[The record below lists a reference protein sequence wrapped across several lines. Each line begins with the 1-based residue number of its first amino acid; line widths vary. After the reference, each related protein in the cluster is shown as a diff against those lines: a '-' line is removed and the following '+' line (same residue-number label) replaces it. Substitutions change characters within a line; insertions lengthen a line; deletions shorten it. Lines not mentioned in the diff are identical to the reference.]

1 MKNAMRLIL
10 AGMLCAML
18 AAQEPENQE
27 PEKEEVEDYLEKCDA
42 NENGTITYAEARAC
56 GLETPSRRITPLTS
70 TRYHCQPPT
79 CLRQSTV
86 P

>member
-10 AGMLCAML
+10 AGMLCTML

-42 NENGTITYAEARAC
+42 NEEWHDHLCRGP
-56 GLETPSRRITPLTS
+56 GLWTRDSHHEGSPRLPVHERPRR
-70 TRYHCQPPT
+70 
-79 CLRQSTV
+79 
-86 P
+86 